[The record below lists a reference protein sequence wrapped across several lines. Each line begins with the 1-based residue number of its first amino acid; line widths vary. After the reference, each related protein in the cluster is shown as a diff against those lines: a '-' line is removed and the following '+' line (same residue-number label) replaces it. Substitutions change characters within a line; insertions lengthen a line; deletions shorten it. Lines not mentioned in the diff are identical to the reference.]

1 MNNMTRQIPAHLA
14 ADFAEAYAN
23 ILDISRGIRIS
34 SLSSHVEEIE
44 KYEALAK
51 RIGIDMFSKPF
62 IKAARE
68 TAINSD
74 ARRRAAYRELFSA

>member
-1 MNNMTRQIPAHLA
+1 MTRQIPAHLV
-14 ADFAEAYAN
+14 ADFAEAYATV
-23 ILDISRGIRIS
+23 LDISRGTRIS
-34 SLSSHVEEIE
+34 SLRSHAQEIE
-44 KYEALAK
+44 KYVALEK
-51 RIGIDMFSKPF
+51 RLGIDMFSRPF